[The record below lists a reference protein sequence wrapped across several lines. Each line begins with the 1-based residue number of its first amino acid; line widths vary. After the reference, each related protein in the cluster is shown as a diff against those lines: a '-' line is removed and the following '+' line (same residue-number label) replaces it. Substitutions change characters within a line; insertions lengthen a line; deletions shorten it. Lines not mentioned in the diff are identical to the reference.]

1 MVRTIIQ
8 QLAIFLIPLVLYVIY
23 FYIERQ
29 RAKKKGLDVPRWEDG
44 PWFWVILSGPLLT
57 VAAFVLFAVLKDT
70 NPLAPVIPPTGPQT

>member
-8 QLAIFLIPLVLYVIY
+8 QLAIFLIPIVLYLIY

-29 RAKKKGLDVPRWEDG
+29 RAKKRGADVPRWEDS
-44 PWFWVILSGPLLT
+44 PWFWLVLSGLVLT
-57 VAAFVLFAVLKDT
+57 VAAFILFAILKDA

>member
-8 QLAIFLIPLVLYVIY
+8 QLAIFLIPLVLYAIY

-29 RAKKKGLDVPRWEDG
+29 RARRKGLDGPRWEDS
-44 PWFWVILSGPLLT
+44 PWFWIILSGLVLT
-57 VAAFVLFAVLKDT
+57 VAAFVLFAVLKDA